1 MGILTLLLAS
11 VLIFQAFFL
20 GVGLIIS
27 LLVKRVR
34 SVTPYALGLGFG
46 MYALGAFSS
55 IGDVTALELITPFKH
70 FDPRYIIQ
78 HGAYDLPL
86 VALNV
91 GVTVISLLA
100 VYWLYL
106 RRDIHAVV

>member
-1 MGILTLLLAS
+1 
-11 VLIFQAFFL
+11 
-20 GVGLIIS
+20 
-27 LLVKRVR
+27 
-34 SVTPYALGLGFG
+34 
-46 MYALGAFSS
+46 MYVLGAFSG

-70 FDPRYIIQ
+70 FDAGYIIQ

-91 GVTVISLLA
+91 SVTVVSLLA

-106 RRDIHAVV
+106 RRDIPAVV